1 MFILKKKEKEFFK
14 KNGYLHLKSVVQN
27 KKILKFKNTF
37 FDLWDK
43 YSGDKVNRSFDNP
56 DLTGKIIKFRKK
68 NKLKLFYFFRTISL
82 TKTFRDLYNSE
93 KIDQISSQLLN
104 TKETSLVISESQFR
118 LDEPRSKSYSLNWHQ
133 DAAHYT
139 QDPKGNSSLVINVT
153 VQKQFENMG
162 TPYLKAGSHKLGV
175 LKIRKNKKK
184 SKVLQLVPS
193 KNIIK
198 NTKYKIGYVNSKPGD
213 IVIYDMRLL
222 HKSGFNISK
231 KVRVSV
237 IARVFNSMNKNF
249 KSFRYITKILH

>member
-1 MFILKKKEKEFFK
+1 MFIFKKKDKEFFI
-14 KNGYLHLKSVVQN
+14 KNGYLHLKSVVPN

-37 FDLWDK
+37 FDLWYK
-43 YSGDKVNRSFDNP
+43 YSGDKVNKSFDNTN
-56 DLTGKIIKFRKK
+56 LTKKMIKLRKK

-82 TKTFRDLYNSE
+82 SKTFKDLYNSE

-104 TKETSLVISESQFR
+104 TKETSLIISESQFR
-118 LDEPRSKSYSLNWHQ
+118 LDEPRSKSYSLDWHQ

-139 QDPKGNSSLVINVT
+139 QDPKGDSSFVINVT

-162 TPYLKAGSHKLGV
+162 TPHLKVGSHKLGV
-175 LKIRKNKKK
+175 LKIRKNKRK
-184 SKVLQLVPS
+184 SKVLQLMPS
-193 KNIIK
+193 KNIIENK
-198 NTKYKIGYVNSKPGD
+198 KYKIDCVTSNPGD

-222 HKSGFNISK
+222 HKSGLNISN

>member
-27 KKILKFKNTF
+27 KKILNFKNTF

-56 DLTGKIIKFRKK
+56 DLTGKMIKFRKK
-68 NKLKLFYFFRTISL
+68 NKLKFFYFFRTISL

-118 LDEPRSKSYSLNWHQ
+118 LDEPRSKSYSLDWHQ

-162 TPYLKAGSHKLGV
+162 TPYLKVG
-175 LKIRKNKKK
+175 
-184 SKVLQLVPS
+184 
-193 KNIIK
+193 
-198 NTKYKIGYVNSKPGD
+198 
-213 IVIYDMRLL
+213 
-222 HKSGFNISK
+222 
-231 KVRVSV
+231 
-237 IARVFNSMNKNF
+237 
-249 KSFRYITKILH
+249 